1 MISHK
6 GSGITIPHYC
16 EYPSGHASGSDYFN
30 AYIVLISRRFL
41 RARSFNVQKAY
52 EQFER
57 SSNWRQT
64 HKVDSTY
71 NSFPISEFESSK
83 QFYPRWNGRRDHLG
97 RPVYIYR
104 LASLVHHSKE
114 LMSVPEERRY
124 QRIISLTEYL
134 VRFVLPLCS
143 DLTEDKSVD
152 CVTTIIDLEGIS
164 VTSLW
169 TLKSHLQQSISLTSG
184 NYPETIN
191 TICVVNAP
199 SFFPTIWG
207 WVKNMFDEGTKNK
220 VHLTGSGPDQGKEL
234 MEVVP
239 AANLPKMYGGE
250 MEWTYE
256 DEPMLDDEI
265 KAKIGASAIQ
275 GPVVWEGGK
284 MVLLGEGE
292 RPEAA
297 KPRQESAQNGASPQS
312 AQNGS
317 VQNGTT
323 STPSNGISDLDP
335 NATPAIPTAPGP
347 PAQPVST
354 A

>member
-1 MISHK
+1 M
-6 GSGITIPHYC
+6 P
-16 EYPSGHASGSDYFN
+16 
-30 AYIVLISRRFL
+30 RRFL

-57 SSNWRQT
+57 SSTWRQT

-71 NSFPISEFESSK
+71 DSFPIAEFEASRA
-83 QFYPRWNGRRDHLG
+83 FYPRWNGRRDHLG

-164 VTSLW
+164 ITSLW

-234 MEVVP
+234 MDIIP
-239 AANLPKMYGGE
+239 ARNLPKVYGGE
-250 MEWTYE
+250 MDWTYE
-256 DEPMLDDEI
+256 DEPDLDEEI
-265 KAKIGASAIQ
+265 KKAIQ
-275 GPVVWEGGK
+275 SDKIEGPVVWDGKK
-284 MVLLGEGE
+284 MVLLGEGRKDE
-292 RPEAA
+292 QPQTEAA
-297 KPRQESAQNGASPQS
+297 EATGAGLPT
-312 AQNGS
+312 
-317 VQNGTT
+317 QNGT
-323 STPSNGISDLDP
+323 SNNHAGLAPD
-335 NATPAIPTAPGP
+335 ATPAIPTAPGP
-347 PAQPVST
+347 PAQPVSS

>member
-1 MISHK
+1 
-6 GSGITIPHYC
+6 
-16 EYPSGHASGSDYFN
+16 
-30 AYIVLISRRFL
+30 VLTARRFL
-41 RARSFNVQKAY
+41 RARSFNVQKAF

-57 SSNWRQT
+57 SATWRQS
-64 HKVDSTY
+64 HQVDSHY
-71 NSFPISEFESSK
+71 NSFPITEFESSK

-143 DLTEDKSVD
+143 DLTDDKSVD

-220 VHLTGSGPDQGKEL
+220 VHLTGSGPDQGREL
-234 MEVVP
+234 MEVIP
-239 AANLPKMYGGE
+239 KENLPKCYGGE
-250 MEWTYE
+250 MDWTYE

-265 KAKIGASAIQ
+265 KAKIGAERIQ
-275 GPVVWEGGK
+275 GPVVWEDGK

-292 RPEAA
+292 RDEAA
-297 KPRQESAQNGASPQS
+297 KPTQRGPQAESKS

-317 VQNGTT
+317 TQNGLPPT
-323 STPSNGISDLDP
+323 STNGSSNGSLET

-347 PAQPVST
+347 PAQPVSS
-354 A
+354 ASA

>member
-1 MISHK
+1 M
-6 GSGITIPHYC
+6 
-16 EYPSGHASGSDYFN
+16 
-30 AYIVLISRRFL
+30 LIHRRFL
-41 RARSFNVQKAY
+41 RARSFNPQKAL

-57 SSNWRQT
+57 SSTWRQT
-64 HKVDSTY
+64 YKVDSTY
-71 NSFPISEFESSK
+71 DSFPIDEFEASRA
-83 QFYPRWNGRRDHLG
+83 FYPRWNGRRDHLG

-104 LASLVHHSKE
+104 LASLVNHSKQ

-164 VTSLW
+164 ITSLW
-169 TLKSHLQQSISLTSG
+169 SLKSHLQQSISLTSG

-234 MEVVP
+234 MDIIP
-239 AANLPKMYGGE
+239 AKNLPKVYGGE
-250 MEWTYE
+250 MDWTYE
-256 DEPMLDDEI
+256 DEPDLDDEI
-265 KAKIGASAIQ
+265 KKAIGADMIE

-284 MVLLGEGE
+284 MVLLGEGTRDE
-292 RPEAA
+292 RA
-297 KPRQESAQNGASPQS
+297 KPKAESTGTAQSSGEAKTGSVPLP
-312 AQNGS
+312 ATNGS
-317 VQNGTT
+317 
-323 STPSNGISDLDP
+323 SNGHANTDLEP

-347 PAQPVST
+347 PAQPVSS